1 MYKNVPHKALKAAYS
16 EFLVTKIQNNDM
28 QSVTEWVEESLVN
41 ENPNIDD
48 VRKIAFYEAEKSL
61 IKLYIAENNFEKLNT
76 LINAIDNKKFKDD
89 PKHQKLKV
97 NECRVLAGAI
107 IEAKKYLEED
117 KSIHKDLCKL
127 LDTKYQELT
136 DESYKNKISEIIG
149 EALSIISYTPSEIVT
164 TMGGDGASGSM
175 ADI

>member
-89 PKHQKLKV
+89 PKH
-97 NECRVLAGAI
+97 
-107 IEAKKYLEED
+107 
-117 KSIHKDLCKL
+117 
-127 LDTKYQELT
+127 
-136 DESYKNKISEIIG
+136 
-149 EALSIISYTPSEIVT
+149 
-164 TMGGDGASGSM
+164 
-175 ADI
+175 